1 MREVIR
7 TCIGCRG
14 KLPQKA
20 LVRFMCQTDGKLQI
34 DSQKKLGGRGAY
46 VCLSQDCIQ
55 KAFKSPK
62 RINSLLRVQLTSQ
75 NITQF
80 EQVLLQRIRKAM
92 DTKEEKGGTTMNKAQ
107 RRRGKP
113 NKGSRAESH
122 VSGTR
127 VYELAKEYKLTNKK
141 LIALLEEHGVRAK
154 NGMSVL
160 DPDTVSLIES
170 ELAGAPVERTVS
182 TSETAVETA
191 SESEETDTTN
201 GLQVVEGTP
210 VVDLAAVLEM
220 QPSALILRLMK
231 LRVMANINQR
241 LDYDTLVMLSEHL
254 HFEAVKSKTLEEKLL
269 TEVPDDPQSLR
280 PRAPVITIMGHV
292 DHGKT
297 SLLDSIRQ
305 SNISESEAGNI
316 TQHIGA
322 YHVKLKGGSIVFL
335 DTPGHAAFTA
345 MRARG
350 AQVTDIVVLIVAA
363 DDGVMPQT
371 IEAISHAKAAKVP
384 IVVAIN
390 KIDVPG
396 ARPDYVKQQLA
407 EQELLPED
415 WGGQTICVETS
426 AIDGTG
432 IDFLLEMLLLEAALL
447 ELKANPSKAARGVVI
462 EAQVDKER
470 GSIATVLVQAGTLR
484 VGDVFVSGRY
494 SGKVRAMMDDFGKRM
509 KETGPS
515 SPVEV
520 LGFTGVPEAGD
531 KFYVVESDKDA
542 RAISEA
548 RQDQYR
554 NEQLGANSHVSLD
567 NLFQQIQEG
576 EIKELNV
583 VLKGDVQGS
592 VQAVA
597 SSLLELS
604 TDEVKIN
611 IIHQAVGGITET
623 DILLASASDAIVV
636 GFNVHPTTEA
646 VQAKETEGI
655 DVRTYNI
662 IYNLISYIRSAMEG
676 LLDPEVREVVIGRAE
691 VRELFKVPRLG
702 LVAGSYVN
710 WGRISF
716 NQPLRILRDNRLI
729 HEGKVNS
736 LRRFKDNVNEVQANY
751 ECGIG
756 IETFDDL
763 KVGDVLEC
771 YVYEQV
777 ARSLS

>member
-1 MREVIR
+1 MSR
-7 TCIGCRG
+7 
-14 KLPQKA
+14 
-20 LVRFMCQTDGKLQI
+20 
-34 DSQKKLGGRGAY
+34 
-46 VCLSQDCIQ
+46 
-55 KAFKSPK
+55 
-62 RINSLLRVQLTSQ
+62 
-75 NITQF
+75 
-80 EQVLLQRIRKAM
+80 
-92 DTKEEKGGTTMNKAQ
+92 AQ
-107 RRRGKP
+107 RQPAKP
-113 NKGSRAESH
+113 AKGSQEESQ
-122 VSGTR
+122 VSGVR
-127 VYELAKEYKLTNKK
+127 VYDLAKEYNLTNKE
-141 LIALLEEHGVRAK
+141 LIALLEEHGVRVK
-154 NGMSVL
+154 SGMSPL
-160 DPDTVSLIES
+160 DSDTVALIES
-170 ELAGAPVERTVS
+170 ELANKPAGKTVS
-182 TSETAVETA
+182 MPEDAVESASDSQETA
-191 SESEETDTTN
+191 TTN
-201 GLQVVEGTP
+201 GLQIMEGTT
-210 VVDLAAVLEM
+210 VANLATSLEL
-220 QPSALILRLMK
+220 QPSALIMRLMK
-231 LRVMANINQR
+231 LRVMANINQQ
-241 LDYDTLVMLSEHL
+241 LDYDTLVMLGDHL
-254 HFEAVKSKTLEEKLL
+254 NFEAVKSKTLEEKLL
-269 TEVPDDPQSLR
+269 TEIPDDPESLQA
-280 PRAPVITIMGHV
+280 RAPVVTIMGHV

-396 ARPDYVKQQLA
+396 ARSDYVKQQLSD
-407 EQELLPED
+407 QELLPED

-447 ELKANPSKAARGVVI
+447 ELKANPNKSARGIVI
-462 EAQVDKER
+462 EAQVDKGR
-470 GSIATVLVQAGTLR
+470 GAIATVLVQSGTLR

-494 SGKVRAMMDDFGKRM
+494 SGKVRAMMDGFGKRM
-509 KETGPS
+509 KEASPS
-515 SPVEV
+515 FPVEV

-542 RAISEA
+542 RAISET

-554 NEQLGANSHVSLD
+554 NEKLGANSHVSLD
-567 NLFQQIQEG
+567 NLFQQIREG

-597 SSLLELS
+597 SSLLELT

-655 DVRTYNI
+655 DVRTYNV

-676 LLDPEVREVVIGRAE
+676 LLDPEVREVVIGCAE

-710 WGRISF
+710 WGRISY

-756 IETFDDL
+756 IETFADL

-771 YVYEQV
+771 YVHEQV

>member
-1 MREVIR
+1 M
-7 TCIGCRG
+7 G
-14 KLPQKA
+14 
-20 LVRFMCQTDGKLQI
+20 
-34 DSQKKLGGRGAY
+34 
-46 VCLSQDCIQ
+46 
-55 KAFKSPK
+55 
-62 RINSLLRVQLTSQ
+62 
-75 NITQF
+75 
-80 EQVLLQRIRKAM
+80 
-92 DTKEEKGGTTMNKAQ
+92 KAQ
-107 RRRGKP
+107 RRRGNPAKR
-113 NKGSRAESH
+113 SREENQ
-122 VSGTR
+122 VPGTR
-127 VYELAKEYKLTNKK
+127 VYELAKEYNLTNKE
-141 LIALLEEHGVRAK
+141 LIALLEEHGVRVK
-154 NGMSVL
+154 NRMSVL
-160 DPDTVSLIES
+160 DPDTVSLLES
-170 ELAGAPVERTVS
+170 ELAAEPVEAPVPA
-182 TSETAVETA
+182 SEDAVENAAA
-191 SESEETDTTN
+191 SEAAATTN
-201 GLQVVEGTP
+201 SLQVVEGTT
-210 VVDLAAVLEM
+210 VADLAAVLAL
-220 QPSALILRLMK
+220 QPSALIMRLMK

-254 HFEAVKSKTLEEKLL
+254 DFEAVRAKTLEEELL
-269 TEVPDDPQSLR
+269 TEIPDDPESLQ
-280 PRAPVITIMGHV
+280 PRAPVVTIMGHV

-322 YHVKLKGGSIVFL
+322 YHVTLKGGSIVFL

-396 ARPDYVKQQLA
+396 ARSDYVKQQLA
-407 EQELLPED
+407 EQDLLTED

-447 ELKANPSKAARGVVI
+447 ELKANPSKPARGVVI
-462 EAQVDKER
+462 EAQVDKGR
-470 GSIATVLVQAGTLR
+470 GAIATVLVQSGTLR

-509 KETGPS
+509 KEAGPS
-515 SPVEV
+515 CPVEV

-531 KFYVVESDKDA
+531 RFYVVESDKDA
-542 RAISEA
+542 RTISEA

-554 NEQLGANSHVSLD
+554 NEKLGANSHVSLD

-611 IIHQAVGGITET
+611 IIHEAVGGITET

-662 IYNLISYIRSAMEG
+662 IYNLISYIHSAMEG

>member
-1 MREVIR
+1 
-7 TCIGCRG
+7 
-14 KLPQKA
+14 
-20 LVRFMCQTDGKLQI
+20 
-34 DSQKKLGGRGAY
+34 
-46 VCLSQDCIQ
+46 
-55 KAFKSPK
+55 
-62 RINSLLRVQLTSQ
+62 
-75 NITQF
+75 
-80 EQVLLQRIRKAM
+80 
-92 DTKEEKGGTTMNKAQ
+92 MNRATGQ
-107 RRRGKP
+107 RRKST
-113 NKGSRAESH
+113 KGNREMNQSPGIPISK
-122 VSGTR
+122 
-127 VYELAKEYKLTNKK
+127 LARQYKLTSKE
-141 LIALLEEHGVRAK
+141 LIAILKDQGVQVK
-154 NGMSVL
+154 NERSAL
-160 DPDTVSLIES
+160 DPDTVALVES
-170 ELAGAPVERTVS
+170 ELEVDINAENTPTAAEPIEASVNANANATENLQITEGATV
-182 TSETAVETA
+182 AA
-191 SESEETDTTN
+191 
-201 GLQVVEGTP
+201 
-210 VVDLAAVLEM
+210 LAASLGL
-220 QPSALILRLMK
+220 QPSALIMRLMK

-241 LDYDTLVMLSEHL
+241 LDYDTLVMLGEHL
-254 HFEAVKSKTLEEKLL
+254 DFEVIKERTLEESLL
-269 TEVPDDPQSLR
+269 TDPPDPPDSLH
-280 PRAPVITIMGHV
+280 PRAPVVTIMGHV

-297 SLLDSIRQ
+297 SLLDSIRE
-305 SNISESEAGNI
+305 SNVSESEAGNI

-322 YHVKLKGGSIVFL
+322 YHVTLETGSVIFL

-371 IEAISHAKAAKVP
+371 VEAISHAKAAKVP

-396 ARPDYVKQQLA
+396 ARPDYIRQQLA
-407 EQELLPED
+407 EHDLVPEE

-426 AIDGTG
+426 AIEGTG
-432 IDFLLEMLLLEAALL
+432 IDTLLEMLLLEAALL
-447 ELKANPSKAARGVVI
+447 ELKANPNKSARGVVI

-470 GSIATVLVQAGTLR
+470 GAVATVLVQSGTLC
-484 VGDVFVSGRY
+484 VGDSFVSGRY
-494 SGKVRAMMDDFGKRM
+494 SGKVRAMIDDHGKRM
-509 KETGPS
+509 KEVGPS
-515 SPVEV
+515 RPVEI

-531 KFYVVESDKDA
+531 KFYAVDSDRDA
-542 RAISEA
+542 RTISEA

-554 NEQLGANSHVSLD
+554 TEKLGANSHVSLE

-597 SSLLELS
+597 SSLLDLGTE
-604 TDEVKIN
+604 EVKIN

-646 VQAKETEGI
+646 IQAKESEGI
-655 DVRTYNI
+655 DVRTYNV

-691 VRELFKVPRLG
+691 VRELFRVPRLG

-710 WGRISF
+710 WGRISY
-716 NQPLRILRDNRLI
+716 NQPLRVLRDNRLI

-736 LRRFKDNVNEVQANY
+736 LRRFKDSVNEVQANY

-771 YVYEQV
+771 YVHEQV

>member
-1 MREVIR
+1 MR
-7 TCIGCRG
+7 
-14 KLPQKA
+14 K
-20 LVRFMCQTDGKLQI
+20 D
-34 DSQKKLGGRGAY
+34 
-46 VCLSQDCIQ
+46 
-55 KAFKSPK
+55 
-62 RINSLLRVQLTSQ
+62 
-75 NITQF
+75 
-80 EQVLLQRIRKAM
+80 QR
-92 DTKEEKGGTTMNKAQ
+92 Q
-107 RRRGKP
+107 RRKSA
-113 NKGSRAESH
+113 KSSQEESQ
-122 VSGTR
+122 VSGRR
-127 VYELAKEYKLTNKK
+127 VYELAKEYNLTNKE
-141 LIALLEEHGVRAK
+141 LMALLEEHGVRVK
-154 NGMSVL
+154 NGMSNL
-160 DPDTVSLIES
+160 DPDTVALIES
-170 ELAGAPVERTVS
+170 ELADEPVDEAES
-182 TSETAVETA
+182 TSEETVENT
-191 SESEETDTTN
+191 SEPEKIGTN
-201 GLQVVEGTP
+201 GGLQVEEGTT
-210 VVDLAAVLEM
+210 VADLATSLAL
-220 QPSALILRLMK
+220 QPSALIMRLMK
-231 LRVMANINQR
+231 LRVMASINQR
-241 LDYDTLVMLSEHL
+241 LDYETLVMLGEHL
-254 HFEAVKSKTLEEKLL
+254 NFEAVRSRTLEEELL
-269 TEVPDDPQSLR
+269 TEIPDDPESLQ
-280 PRAPVITIMGHV
+280 PRAPVVTIMGHV

-384 IVVAIN
+384 IVVAVN
-390 KIDVPG
+390 KMDVPG
-396 ARPDYVKQQLA
+396 ARPDYVKQQLS

-447 ELKANPSKAARGVVI
+447 ELKANPNKSARGVVI
-462 EAQVDKER
+462 EAEVDKGR
-470 GSIATVLVQAGTLR
+470 GAIATVLVQSGTLR

-494 SGKVRAMMDDFGKRM
+494 SGRVRAMMDDFGKRM
-509 KETGPS
+509 KEAGPS
-515 SPVEV
+515 CPVEV

-531 KFYVVESDKDA
+531 RFYVVESDKDA
-542 RAISEA
+542 RAISET

-554 NEQLGANSHVSLD
+554 NEKLGANSHVSLD

-655 DVRTYNI
+655 DVRTYNV
-662 IYNLISYIRSAMEG
+662 IYNLISYIRSSMEG
-676 LLDPEVREVVIGRAE
+676 LLEPEVREVVIGRAE
-691 VRELFKVPRLG
+691 VRELFRVPRLG
-702 LVAGSYVN
+702 WIAGSYVN

-771 YVYEQV
+771 YVHEQV

>member
-1 MREVIR
+1 MRESSR
-7 TCIGCRG
+7 
-14 KLPQKA
+14 
-20 LVRFMCQTDGKLQI
+20 
-34 DSQKKLGGRGAY
+34 
-46 VCLSQDCIQ
+46 
-55 KAFKSPK
+55 
-62 RINSLLRVQLTSQ
+62 
-75 NITQF
+75 
-80 EQVLLQRIRKAM
+80 
-92 DTKEEKGGTTMNKAQ
+92 Q
-107 RRRGKP
+107 RRRPAKGDHEENKSP
-113 NKGSRAESH
+113 NA
-122 VSGTR
+122 R
-127 VYELAKEYKLTNKK
+127 VYELAKQYNLTNKE
-141 LIALLEEHGVRAK
+141 LISLLEGHGIRVK
-154 NGMSVL
+154 SGMSTL
-160 DPDTVSLIES
+160 DPDTVALLES
-170 ELAGAPVERTVS
+170 ELADDPIEETSSEVEDSVTD
-182 TSETAVETA
+182 TSEA
-191 SESEETDTTN
+191 ETDTVSS
-201 GLQVVEGTP
+201 LQIAEGTT
-210 VVDLAAVLEM
+210 VADLATSLGL
-220 QPSALILRLMK
+220 QPSALIMRLMK
-231 LRVMANINQR
+231 LKVMANINQR
-241 LDYDTLVMLSEHL
+241 LDYDTLVMLGSHL
-254 HFEAVKSKTLEEKLL
+254 NFEAVKLRTLEEDLL
-269 TEVPDDPQSLR
+269 ADIPDEPESLQ
-280 PRAPVITIMGHV
+280 PRAPVVTIMGHV

-322 YHVKLKGGSIVFL
+322 YHVTLGGGSVVFL

-371 IEAISHAKAAKVP
+371 IEAINHAKAAKVP

-396 ARPDYVKQQLA
+396 ARSDYVKQQLA

-426 AIDGTG
+426 ATEGTG

-447 ELKANPSKAARGVVI
+447 ELKANPNKPARGVVI
-462 EAQVDKER
+462 EAQVDKGR
-470 GSIATVLVQAGTLR
+470 GAVATVLVQSGTLR
-484 VGDVFVSGRY
+484 VGDVFISGRY

-509 KETGPS
+509 KEAGPS
-515 SPVEV
+515 CPVEV

-531 KFYVVESDKDA
+531 RFYVVESDKDA
-542 RAISEA
+542 RAISET

-554 NEQLGANSHVSLD
+554 NEQLGANSHVSLE

-597 SSLLELS
+597 SALLELS

-655 DVRTYNI
+655 DVRTYNV
-662 IYNLISYIRSAMEG
+662 IYNLISYIHSAMEG

-710 WGRISF
+710 WGRISY

-736 LRRFKDNVNEVQANY
+736 LRRFKDSVNEVQANY

-771 YVYEQV
+771 YVHEQV

>member
-1 MREVIR
+1 MR
-7 TCIGCRG
+7 
-14 KLPQKA
+14 
-20 LVRFMCQTDGKLQI
+20 
-34 DSQKKLGGRGAY
+34 
-46 VCLSQDCIQ
+46 
-55 KAFKSPK
+55 
-62 RINSLLRVQLTSQ
+62 
-75 NITQF
+75 
-80 EQVLLQRIRKAM
+80 
-92 DTKEEKGGTTMNKAQ
+92 KEPRQ
-107 RRRGKP
+107 RRRPAKRNREEKQGR
-113 NKGSRAESH
+113 GQ
-122 VSGTR
+122 GTP
-127 VYELAKEYKLTNKK
+127 VYELAKQYDLTPKE
-141 LIALLEEHGVRAK
+141 LIALLEEHGVRVK
-154 NGMSVL
+154 NDMSSL
-160 DPDTVSLIES
+160 DADTVALI
-170 ELAGAPVERTVS
+170 
-182 TSETAVETA
+182 A
-191 SESEETDTTN
+191 SEIVKPAEAGSTPETSVEDTPEVSSHTTN
-201 GLQVVEGTP
+201 GLQIKEGAT
-210 VVDLAAVLEM
+210 VGDLAATLALK
-220 QPSALILRLMK
+220 PSALIMQLMK
-231 LRVMANINQR
+231 LKVMANINQR
-241 LDYDTLVMLSEHL
+241 LDYDTLVMLGEHL
-254 HFEAVKSKTLEEKLL
+254 NFEAIKSPTLEEELL
-269 TEVPDDPQSLR
+269 VEIPDPPESLQ
-280 PRAPVITIMGHV
+280 PRAPVVTIMGHV

-322 YHVKLKGGSIVFL
+322 YHVTLEGGSVVFL

-371 IEAISHAKAAKVP
+371 VEAINHAKAAKVP

-396 ARPDYVKQQLA
+396 ARPDYIKQQLT
-407 EQELLPED
+407 EHELVPED

-426 AIDGTG
+426 AVEGTG

-447 ELKANPSKAARGVVI
+447 ELKANPNKPARGVVI

-470 GSIATVLVQAGTLR
+470 GTVATVLVQSGSLR

-494 SGKVRAMMDDFGKRM
+494 SGRVRAMMDDLGKRL
-509 KETGPS
+509 KEAGPS
-515 SPVEV
+515 VPVEV

-531 KFYVVESDKDA
+531 KFYAIESDRDA
-542 RAISEA
+542 RTISET

-554 NEQLGANSHVSLD
+554 TQKLGANSHVSLE

-604 TDEVKIN
+604 ADEVKIN

-655 DVRTYNI
+655 DVRTYNV
-662 IYNLISYIRSAMEG
+662 IYELISYIRSAMEG

-702 LVAGSYVN
+702 FVAGSYVN
-710 WGRISF
+710 WGRISY
-716 NQPLRILRDNRLI
+716 NQPLRVLRDNRLV

-756 IETFDDL
+756 IETFADL
-763 KVGDVLEC
+763 QIGDVLEC
-771 YVYEQV
+771 YVHEHI

>member
-1 MREVIR
+1 M
-7 TCIGCRG
+7 
-14 KLPQKA
+14 
-20 LVRFMCQTDGKLQI
+20 
-34 DSQKKLGGRGAY
+34 
-46 VCLSQDCIQ
+46 
-55 KAFKSPK
+55 
-62 RINSLLRVQLTSQ
+62 
-75 NITQF
+75 
-80 EQVLLQRIRKAM
+80 
-92 DTKEEKGGTTMNKAQ
+92 
-107 RRRGKP
+107 
-113 NKGSRAESH
+113 
-122 VSGTR
+122 
-127 VYELAKEYKLTNKK
+127 
-141 LIALLEEHGVRAK
+141 
-154 NGMSVL
+154 
-160 DPDTVSLIES
+160 
-170 ELAGAPVERTVS
+170 
-182 TSETAVETA
+182 
-191 SESEETDTTN
+191 
-201 GLQVVEGTP
+201 
-210 VVDLAAVLEM
+210 
-220 QPSALILRLMK
+220 RLMK
-231 LRVMANINQR
+231 LKVMASINQR
-241 LDYDTLVMLSEHL
+241 LDYDTLVMLGESL
-254 HFEAVKSKTLEEKLL
+254 NFEAVKLRTLEDELL
-269 TEVPDDPQSLR
+269 TEIPDDPASLQ
-280 PRAPVITIMGHV
+280 PRAPVVTIMGHV

-371 IEAISHAKAAKVP
+371 IEAINHARAAKVP

-390 KIDVPG
+390 KIDMPG
-396 ARPDYVKQQLA
+396 ARVDYVKQQLA
-407 EQELLPED
+407 TQELLPED

-447 ELKANPSKAARGVVI
+447 ELKANPNKAARGVVI
-462 EAQVDKER
+462 EAQVDKGR
-470 GSIATVLVQAGTLR
+470 GAIATVLVQSGTLR

-494 SGKVRAMMDDFGKRM
+494 SGKVRAMMDNFGKRM
-509 KETGPS
+509 KEIGPS
-515 SPVEV
+515 CPVEV

-531 KFYVVESDKDA
+531 KFYVVEFDKDA
-542 RAISEA
+542 RTISET
-548 RQDQYR
+548 RQDRYR
-554 NEQLGANSHVSLD
+554 NEKLGANSHVSLD

-604 TDEVKIN
+604 ADEVKIN

-655 DVRTYNI
+655 DVRTYNV
-662 IYNLISYIRSAMEG
+662 IYNLISYIHSAMEG

-691 VRELFKVPRLG
+691 VRELFKVPRRG

-716 NQPLRILRDNRLI
+716 SQPLRILRDNRLI

-771 YVYEQV
+771 YVHEHI

>member
-1 MREVIR
+1 
-7 TCIGCRG
+7 
-14 KLPQKA
+14 
-20 LVRFMCQTDGKLQI
+20 
-34 DSQKKLGGRGAY
+34 
-46 VCLSQDCIQ
+46 
-55 KAFKSPK
+55 
-62 RINSLLRVQLTSQ
+62 
-75 NITQF
+75 
-80 EQVLLQRIRKAM
+80 
-92 DTKEEKGGTTMNKAQ
+92 MNKEPRQ
-107 RRRGKP
+107 RRRSAKR
-113 NKGSRAESH
+113 NREEKQDQ
-122 VSGTR
+122 GTP
-127 VYELAKEYKLTNKK
+127 VYELAKQYDLTTKQ
-141 LIALLEEHGVRAK
+141 LIALLEEHGVRVK
-154 NGMSVL
+154 NDMSTL
-160 DPDTVSLIES
+160 DADTVALIES
-170 ELAGAPVERTVS
+170 EIVESAEAVS
-182 TSETAVETA
+182 TPEA
-191 SESEETDTTN
+191 STEDTTEVSSNTAN
-201 GLQVVEGTP
+201 GLQVKEGAT
-210 VVDLAAVLEM
+210 VADLAATLEL
-220 QPSALILRLMK
+220 QPSALIMQLMK
-231 LRVMANINQR
+231 LKVMANINQR
-241 LDYDTLVMLSEHL
+241 LDYETLVMLGEHL
-254 HFEAVKSKTLEEKLL
+254 NFQAVKLPTLEEELL
-269 TEVPDDPQSLR
+269 VETSDPPKSLQ
-280 PRAPVITIMGHV
+280 PRAPVVTIMGHV

-322 YHVKLKGGSIVFL
+322 YHVTLEGGSVVFL

-363 DDGVMPQT
+363 DDGIMPQT
-371 IEAISHAKAAKVP
+371 VEAINHAKAAKVP

-396 ARPDYVKQQLA
+396 ARPDYIKQQLT
-407 EQELLPED
+407 EHELVPED

-426 AIDGTG
+426 AVEGTG

-447 ELKANPSKAARGVVI
+447 ELKANPNKPARGVII
-462 EAQVDKER
+462 EAQVDKGR
-470 GSIATVLVQAGTLR
+470 GAVATVLVQSGTLR
-484 VGDVFVSGRY
+484 VGDVFISGRY
-494 SGKVRAMMDDFGKRM
+494 SGKVRAMMDDLGKRL
-509 KETGPS
+509 KEAGPS
-515 SPVEV
+515 VPVEV

-531 KFYVVESDKDA
+531 RFYAIESDKDA
-542 RAISEA
+542 RTISET

-554 NEQLGANSHVSLD
+554 TQKLGANSHVSLE

-604 TDEVKIN
+604 TEEVKIN

-655 DVRTYNI
+655 DVRTYNV
-662 IYNLISYIRSAMEG
+662 IYELISYIRSAMEG
-676 LLDPEVREVVIGRAE
+676 LLDPEVREIVIGRAE

-710 WGRISF
+710 WGRISY

-756 IETFDDL
+756 IETFEDL
-763 KVGDVLEC
+763 QIGDVLEC
-771 YVYEQV
+771 YVHEQV

>member
-1 MREVIR
+1 M
-7 TCIGCRG
+7 
-14 KLPQKA
+14 
-20 LVRFMCQTDGKLQI
+20 
-34 DSQKKLGGRGAY
+34 S
-46 VCLSQDCIQ
+46 
-55 KAFKSPK
+55 
-62 RINSLLRVQLTSQ
+62 
-75 NITQF
+75 
-80 EQVLLQRIRKAM
+80 
-92 DTKEEKGGTTMNKAQ
+92 KEPRQ
-107 RRRGKP
+107 RRRAP
-113 NKGSRAESH
+113 KGSRKEKQDQ
-122 VSGTR
+122 GTP
-127 VYELAKEYKLTNKK
+127 VYKLAKQYDLTTKQ
-141 LIALLEEHGVRAK
+141 LIALLEEHGVRVK
-154 NGMSVL
+154 NDRSPL
-160 DPDTVSLIES
+160 DADTVALIES
-170 ELAGAPVERTVS
+170 EIV
-182 TSETAVETA
+182 
-191 SESEETDTTN
+191 ESEEVVSTPEAATEDTTEVSSNTAN
-201 GLQVVEGTP
+201 GLQVEEGTT
-210 VVDLAAVLEM
+210 VAALAATLEL
-220 QPSALILRLMK
+220 QPSALIMQLMK
-231 LRVMANINQR
+231 LKVMANINQR
-241 LDYDTLVMLSEHL
+241 LDYETLVMLGEHL
-254 HFEAVKSKTLEEKLL
+254 NFEPVKLPTLEEELL
-269 TEVPDDPQSLR
+269 VETPDPPESLQS
-280 PRAPVITIMGHV
+280 RAPVVTIMGHV

-322 YHVKLKGGSIVFL
+322 YHVTLEGGSVVFL

-371 IEAISHAKAAKVP
+371 VEAINHAKAAKVP

-396 ARPDYVKQQLA
+396 ARPDYIKQQLT
-407 EQELLPED
+407 EHELVPED

-426 AIDGTG
+426 AVEGTG

-447 ELKANPSKAARGVVI
+447 ELKANPSKPARGVVI
-462 EAQVDKER
+462 EAQVDKGR
-470 GSIATVLVQAGTLR
+470 GAVATVLVQSGTLR
-484 VGDVFVSGRY
+484 VGDVFISGRY
-494 SGKVRAMMDDFGKRM
+494 SGRVRAMMDDLGKRL
-509 KETGPS
+509 KEAGPS
-515 SPVEV
+515 VPVEV

-531 KFYVVESDKDA
+531 RFYAIESDKDA
-542 RAISEA
+542 RTISET

-554 NEQLGANSHVSLD
+554 TQKLGTNSHVSLE

-604 TDEVKIN
+604 TEDVKIN
-611 IIHQAVGGITET
+611 IIHQAVGSITET

-655 DVRTYNI
+655 DVRTYNV
-662 IYNLISYIRSAMEG
+662 IYELISYIRSAMEG
-676 LLDPEVREVVIGRAE
+676 LLDPEVREIVIGRAE

-710 WGRISF
+710 WGRISY

-763 KVGDVLEC
+763 QVGDVLEC
-771 YVYEQV
+771 YVHEQV

>member
-1 MREVIR
+1 
-7 TCIGCRG
+7 
-14 KLPQKA
+14 
-20 LVRFMCQTDGKLQI
+20 
-34 DSQKKLGGRGAY
+34 
-46 VCLSQDCIQ
+46 
-55 KAFKSPK
+55 
-62 RINSLLRVQLTSQ
+62 
-75 NITQF
+75 
-80 EQVLLQRIRKAM
+80 
-92 DTKEEKGGTTMNKAQ
+92 MNRAQ
-107 RRRGKP
+107 RQRGKP
-113 NKGSRAESH
+113 AKGSREESQT
-122 VSGTR
+122 SGTR
-127 VYELAKEYKLTNKK
+127 VYDLAKEYNLTNKE
-141 LIALLEEHGVRAK
+141 LIALLEEHGVRVK
-154 NGMSVL
+154 NGMSTL
-160 DPDTVSLIES
+160 DPDTVALIES
-170 ELAGAPVERTVS
+170 ELADEPVEETVS
-182 TSETAVETA
+182 TSQASVENA
-191 SESEETDTTN
+191 SESEETATT
-201 GLQVVEGTP
+201 GDLQIMEGAT
-210 VVDLAAVLEM
+210 VADLAAVLEL
-220 QPSALILRLMK
+220 QPSVLIMRLMK
-231 LRVMANINQR
+231 LKVMANINQR
-241 LDYDTLVMLSEHL
+241 LDYDTLVMLGEHL
-254 HFEAVKSKTLEEKLL
+254 NFEAVRSRTLEEELL
-269 TEVPDDPQSLR
+269 AEVPDAPESLQ
-280 PRAPVITIMGHV
+280 PRAPVVTIMGHV

-447 ELKANPSKAARGVVI
+447 ELKANPRKPARGIVI
-462 EAQVDKER
+462 EAEVDKGR
-470 GSIATVLVQAGTLR
+470 GAVAAVLVQAGTLK

-509 KETGPS
+509 KEAGPS
-515 SPVEV
+515 CPVEV

-531 KFYVVESDKDA
+531 RFYVVESDKDA
-542 RAISEA
+542 RSISET

-554 NEQLGANSHVSLD
+554 NEKLGANSHVSLD

-771 YVYEQV
+771 YVHEQV

>member
-1 MREVIR
+1 
-7 TCIGCRG
+7 
-14 KLPQKA
+14 
-20 LVRFMCQTDGKLQI
+20 
-34 DSQKKLGGRGAY
+34 
-46 VCLSQDCIQ
+46 
-55 KAFKSPK
+55 
-62 RINSLLRVQLTSQ
+62 
-75 NITQF
+75 
-80 EQVLLQRIRKAM
+80 
-92 DTKEEKGGTTMNKAQ
+92 MNKEPRQ
-107 RRRGKP
+107 RRRSAKR
-113 NKGSRAESH
+113 NREEKQDQ
-122 VSGTR
+122 GTP
-127 VYELAKEYKLTNKK
+127 VYELAKQYDLTTKQ
-141 LIALLEEHGVRAK
+141 LIALLEEHGVRVK
-154 NGMSVL
+154 NDMSTL
-160 DPDTVSLIES
+160 DADTVALIES
-170 ELAGAPVERTVS
+170 EIVESAEAVS
-182 TSETAVETA
+182 TPEA
-191 SESEETDTTN
+191 STEDTTEVSSNTAN
-201 GLQVVEGTP
+201 GLQVKEGAT
-210 VVDLAAVLEM
+210 VADLAATLEL
-220 QPSALILRLMK
+220 QPSALIMQLMK
-231 LRVMANINQR
+231 LKVMANINQR
-241 LDYDTLVMLSEHL
+241 LDYETLVMLGEHL
-254 HFEAVKSKTLEEKLL
+254 NFEAVKLPTLEEELL
-269 TEVPDDPQSLR
+269 VETSDPPESLQ
-280 PRAPVITIMGHV
+280 PRAPVVTIMGHV

-322 YHVKLKGGSIVFL
+322 YHVTLEGGSVVFL

-363 DDGVMPQT
+363 DDGIMPQT
-371 IEAISHAKAAKVP
+371 VEAINHAKAAKVP

-396 ARPDYVKQQLA
+396 ARPDYIKQQLT
-407 EQELLPED
+407 EHELVPED

-426 AIDGTG
+426 AVEGTG

-447 ELKANPSKAARGVVI
+447 ELKANPNKPARGVII
-462 EAQVDKER
+462 EAQVDKGR
-470 GSIATVLVQAGTLR
+470 GAVATVLVQSGTLR
-484 VGDVFVSGRY
+484 VGDVFISGRY
-494 SGKVRAMMDDFGKRM
+494 SGKVRAMMDDLGKRL
-509 KETGPS
+509 KEAGPS
-515 SPVEV
+515 VPVEV

-531 KFYVVESDKDA
+531 RFYAIESDKDA
-542 RAISEA
+542 RTISET

-554 NEQLGANSHVSLD
+554 TQKLGANSHVSLE

-604 TDEVKIN
+604 TEEVKIN

-655 DVRTYNI
+655 DVRTYNV
-662 IYNLISYIRSAMEG
+662 IYELISYIRSAMEG
-676 LLDPEVREVVIGRAE
+676 LLDPEVREIVIGRAE

-710 WGRISF
+710 WGRISY

-756 IETFDDL
+756 IETFEDL
-763 KVGDVLEC
+763 QIGDVLEC
-771 YVYEQV
+771 YVHEQV

>member
-1 MREVIR
+1 M
-7 TCIGCRG
+7 
-14 KLPQKA
+14 
-20 LVRFMCQTDGKLQI
+20 
-34 DSQKKLGGRGAY
+34 
-46 VCLSQDCIQ
+46 
-55 KAFKSPK
+55 
-62 RINSLLRVQLTSQ
+62 
-75 NITQF
+75 
-80 EQVLLQRIRKAM
+80 RKAPR
-92 DTKEEKGGTTMNKAQ
+92 Q
-107 RRRGKP
+107 RRRPANRNREEKQDP
-113 NKGSRAESH
+113 
-122 VSGTR
+122 GTPI
-127 VYELAKEYKLTNKK
+127 YELAKQHDITPKV
-141 LIALLEEHGVRAK
+141 LIALLKEHGVRVK
-154 NGMSVL
+154 NDTSTL
-160 DPDTVSLIES
+160 DADTVALIES
-170 ELAGAPVERTVS
+170 EIIESIEDAATPKASAED
-182 TSETAVETA
+182 TADALSDTA
-191 SESEETDTTN
+191 ND
-201 GLQVVEGTP
+201 LQIEEGTT
-210 VVDLAAVLEM
+210 VAGLAAALEL
-220 QPSALILRLMK
+220 QPSALIMQLMK
-231 LRVMANINQR
+231 LKVMANINQR
-241 LDYDTLVMLSEHL
+241 LDYDTLVMLGEHL
-254 HFEAVKSKTLEEKLL
+254 NFKTIKSQTLEEELL
-269 TEVPDDPQSLR
+269 VEIPDPPESLQ
-280 PRAPVITIMGHV
+280 PRAPVVTIMGHV

-322 YHVKLKGGSIVFL
+322 YHVTLDGGSVVFL

-363 DDGVMPQT
+363 DDGIMPQT
-371 IEAISHAKAAKVP
+371 VEAINHAKAAKVP

-396 ARPDYVKQQLA
+396 ARPDYIKQQLT
-407 EQELLPED
+407 EHELVPED

-426 AIDGTG
+426 AIEGTG

-447 ELKANPSKAARGVVI
+447 ELKANPNKPARGVVI
-462 EAQVDKER
+462 EAQVDKGR
-470 GSIATVLVQAGTLR
+470 GAVATVLVQSGTLR

-494 SGKVRAMMDDFGKRM
+494 SGRVRAMMDDLGRRM
-509 KETGPS
+509 KEAGPS
-515 SPVEV
+515 VPVEV

-531 KFYVVESDKDA
+531 KFYAVESDRDA
-542 RAISEA
+542 RAISEV

-554 NEQLGANSHVSLD
+554 TEKLGTNSHVSLE

-583 VLKGDVQGS
+583 VLKGDTQGS

-691 VRELFKVPRLG
+691 VRELFRVPRLG

-710 WGRISF
+710 WGRISY

-763 KVGDVLEC
+763 QVGDVLEC
-771 YVYEQV
+771 YVHEQV

>member
-1 MREVIR
+1 MSRAPR
-7 TCIGCRG
+7 
-14 KLPQKA
+14 
-20 LVRFMCQTDGKLQI
+20 
-34 DSQKKLGGRGAY
+34 
-46 VCLSQDCIQ
+46 
-55 KAFKSPK
+55 
-62 RINSLLRVQLTSQ
+62 
-75 NITQF
+75 
-80 EQVLLQRIRKAM
+80 
-92 DTKEEKGGTTMNKAQ
+92 Q
-107 RRRGKP
+107 RRKSTKDNREENHGQ
-113 NKGSRAESH
+113 
-122 VSGTR
+122 GTR
-127 VYELAKEYKLTNKK
+127 VHELAKQYDLTPQE
-141 LIALLEEHGVRAK
+141 LIAYLKDLGVKVR
-154 NGMSVL
+154 NDMTSL
-160 DPDTVSLIES
+160 DPDTVALIES
-170 ELAGAPVERTVS
+170 ELTAESDAHVVSTNEATVKNAANGLKIEEGATVS
-182 TSETAVETA
+182 
-191 SESEETDTTN
+191 
-201 GLQVVEGTP
+201 
-210 VVDLAAVLEM
+210 DLAVSLDL
-220 QPSALILRLMK
+220 QPSVLIMQLMK
-231 LRVMANINQR
+231 LKVMANINQR
-241 LDYDTLVMLSEHL
+241 LDYDTLVMLGEHL
-254 HFEAVKSKTLEEKLL
+254 GFEAIKAKTLEEELL
-269 TEVPDDPQSLR
+269 VEEPDPSESLQ
-280 PRAPVITIMGHV
+280 PRAPVVTIMGHV

-297 SLLDSIRQ
+297 SLLDAIRQ

-322 YHVKLKGGSIVFL
+322 YHVTLEGGSVVFL

-350 AQVTDIVVLIVAA
+350 AQATDIVVLIVAA

-371 IEAISHAKAAKVP
+371 IEAINHAKAAKVP

-396 ARPDYVKQQLA
+396 ARPDYIKQQLS
-407 EQELLPED
+407 EHELIPEE

-426 AIDGTG
+426 ATEGTG

-447 ELKANPSKAARGVVI
+447 ELKANPDKPARGVVI
-462 EAQVDKER
+462 EAEVDKER
-470 GSIATVLVQAGTLR
+470 GTVATVLVQSGTLT
-484 VGDVFVSGRY
+484 VGDFFVSGRY
-494 SGKVRAMMDDFGKRM
+494 SGKVRAMIDDFGKRM
-509 KETGPS
+509 KKAGPS
-515 SPVEV
+515 TPVEV

-531 KFYVVESDKDA
+531 KFYVIESEKDA
-542 RAISEA
+542 RTISET
-548 RQDQYR
+548 RLDQYR
-554 NEQLGANSHVSLD
+554 TEKLGTNSHVSLE
-567 NLFQQIQEG
+567 NLYQQIQEG

-646 VQAKETEGI
+646 VQAKELEGI
-655 DVRTYNI
+655 DVRTYNV

-710 WGRISF
+710 WGRISY
-716 NQPLRILRDNRLI
+716 NQPLRVLRDNRLV
-729 HEGKVNS
+729 HEGKVIS
-736 LRRFKDNVNEVQANY
+736 LRRFKENVNEVQANY

-756 IETFDDL
+756 IEEFADL

-771 YVYEQV
+771 YVHEEI
-777 ARSLS
+777 ARTLS

>member
-1 MREVIR
+1 MSR
-7 TCIGCRG
+7 
-14 KLPQKA
+14 
-20 LVRFMCQTDGKLQI
+20 
-34 DSQKKLGGRGAY
+34 
-46 VCLSQDCIQ
+46 
-55 KAFKSPK
+55 
-62 RINSLLRVQLTSQ
+62 
-75 NITQF
+75 
-80 EQVLLQRIRKAM
+80 
-92 DTKEEKGGTTMNKAQ
+92 AQ
-107 RRRGKP
+107 RQPAKP
-113 NKGSRAESH
+113 AKGSQEESQ
-122 VSGTR
+122 VSGVR
-127 VYELAKEYKLTNKK
+127 VYDLAKEYNLTNKE
-141 LIALLEEHGVRAK
+141 LIAFLEEHGVRVK
-154 NGMSVL
+154 SGMSPL
-160 DPDTVSLIES
+160 DSDTVALIES
-170 ELAGAPVERTVS
+170 ELANKPAGKTVS
-182 TSETAVETA
+182 MPEDAVESASDSQETA
-191 SESEETDTTN
+191 TTN
-201 GLQVVEGTP
+201 GLQIMEGTT
-210 VVDLAAVLEM
+210 VANLATSLEL
-220 QPSALILRLMK
+220 QPSALIMRLMK
-231 LRVMANINQR
+231 LRVMASINQQ
-241 LDYDTLVMLSEHL
+241 LDYDTLVMLGEHL
-254 HFEAVKSKTLEEKLL
+254 NFEAVKSKTLEEKLL
-269 TEVPDDPQSLR
+269 TEIPDDPESLQA
-280 PRAPVITIMGHV
+280 RAPVVTIMGHV

-396 ARPDYVKQQLA
+396 ARSDYVKQQLS

-447 ELKANPSKAARGVVI
+447 ELKANPNKSARGIVI
-462 EAQVDKER
+462 EAEVDKGR
-470 GSIATVLVQAGTLR
+470 GAIATVLVQSGTLR

-494 SGKVRAMMDDFGKRM
+494 SGKVRAMMDGFGKRM
-509 KETGPS
+509 KEAGPS
-515 SPVEV
+515 FPVEV

-542 RAISEA
+542 RAISET

-554 NEQLGANSHVSLD
+554 NEKLGANSHVSLD
-567 NLFQQIQEG
+567 NLFQQIREG

-597 SSLLELS
+597 SSLLELT

-646 VQAKETEGI
+646 VQAKE
-655 DVRTYNI
+655 
-662 IYNLISYIRSAMEG
+662 
-676 LLDPEVREVVIGRAE
+676 
-691 VRELFKVPRLG
+691 
-702 LVAGSYVN
+702 
-710 WGRISF
+710 
-716 NQPLRILRDNRLI
+716 
-729 HEGKVNS
+729 
-736 LRRFKDNVNEVQANY
+736 
-751 ECGIG
+751 
-756 IETFDDL
+756 
-763 KVGDVLEC
+763 
-771 YVYEQV
+771 
-777 ARSLS
+777 

>member
-1 MREVIR
+1 M
-7 TCIGCRG
+7 
-14 KLPQKA
+14 
-20 LVRFMCQTDGKLQI
+20 
-34 DSQKKLGGRGAY
+34 
-46 VCLSQDCIQ
+46 
-55 KAFKSPK
+55 
-62 RINSLLRVQLTSQ
+62 
-75 NITQF
+75 
-80 EQVLLQRIRKAM
+80 
-92 DTKEEKGGTTMNKAQ
+92 TKGTRQ
-107 RRRGKP
+107 RRRSAK
-113 NKGSRAESH
+113 NNRESNQN
-122 VSGTR
+122 SGTP
-127 VYELAKEYKLTNKK
+127 VSKLAKEYKLTSKE
-141 LIALLEEHGVRAK
+141 LIAILEDHGIQVK
-154 NGMSVL
+154 NEKSFL
-160 DPDTVSLIES
+160 DSETVALIES
-170 ELAGAPVERTVS
+170 ELAENLSEEHTSTVVEPAEDSSDTNPQTTDSLQITEGTTVS
-182 TSETAVETA
+182 
-191 SESEETDTTN
+191 
-201 GLQVVEGTP
+201 
-210 VVDLAAVLEM
+210 DLAASLKL
-220 QPSALILRLMK
+220 QPSALIMRLMK

-241 LDYDTLVMLSEHL
+241 LDYDTLIMLGKHL
-254 HFEAVKSKTLEEKLL
+254 DFEVIKERTLEEDLL
-269 TEVPDDPQSLR
+269 TDPPDPPESLQ
-280 PRAPVITIMGHV
+280 PRAPVVTIMGHV

-297 SLLDSIRQ
+297 SLLDSIRE
-305 SNISESEAGNI
+305 SNVSESEAGNI

-322 YHVKLKGGSIVFL
+322 YHVSLSTGSVIFL

-396 ARPDYVKQQLA
+396 ARPDYIRQQLA
-407 EQELLPED
+407 EQDLVPEE

-426 AIDGTG
+426 ATEGTG
-432 IDFLLEMLLLEAALL
+432 IDTLLEMLLLEAALL
-447 ELKANPSKAARGVVI
+447 ELKANANKAARGIII
-462 EAQVDKER
+462 EAEVDKER
-470 GSIATVLVQAGTLR
+470 GAVATVLVQSGTLR
-484 VGDVFVSGRY
+484 VGDAFVSGRY
-494 SGKVRAMMDDFGKRM
+494 SGKVRAMIDDHGKRM
-509 KETGPS
+509 KEVGPS
-515 SPVEV
+515 RPVEI

-531 KFYVVESDKDA
+531 KFYAVESDRDA
-542 RAISEA
+542 RTISET

-554 NEQLGANSHVSLD
+554 TEKLGANSHISLE

-597 SSLLELS
+597 SSLLDLS
-604 TDEVKIN
+604 TEEVKIN

-646 VQAKETEGI
+646 VQAKEIEGI
-655 DVRTYNI
+655 DVRTYNV

-691 VRELFKVPRLG
+691 VRELFRVPRLG

-710 WGRISF
+710 WGRISY

-771 YVYEQV
+771 YVHEQV

>member
-1 MREVIR
+1 MR
-7 TCIGCRG
+7 
-14 KLPQKA
+14 
-20 LVRFMCQTDGKLQI
+20 
-34 DSQKKLGGRGAY
+34 
-46 VCLSQDCIQ
+46 
-55 KAFKSPK
+55 
-62 RINSLLRVQLTSQ
+62 
-75 NITQF
+75 
-80 EQVLLQRIRKAM
+80 
-92 DTKEEKGGTTMNKAQ
+92 KAQ
-107 RRRGKP
+107 RQRRKSA
-113 NKGSRAESH
+113 KDSQEESQ
-122 VSGTR
+122 VSGMR
-127 VYELAKEYKLTNKK
+127 VYELAKEYNLTNKE
-141 LIALLEEHGVRAK
+141 LIALLEEHGVRVK
-154 NGMSVL
+154 NGMSNL
-160 DPDTVSLIES
+160 DPDTVALIES
-170 ELAGAPVERTVS
+170 ELAAEPVDETES
-182 TSETAVETA
+182 TSEEAIENT
-191 SESEETDTTN
+191 SELEEIGTN
-201 GLQVVEGTP
+201 GGLQVQEGTT
-210 VVDLAAVLEM
+210 VADLATSLTL
-220 QPSALILRLMK
+220 QPSALIMRLMK
-231 LRVMANINQR
+231 LKVMASINQR
-241 LDYDTLVMLSEHL
+241 LDYETLVMLGEHL
-254 HFEAVKSKTLEEKLL
+254 NFEAVRSRTLEEELL
-269 TEVPDDPQSLR
+269 TEIPDDPRSLQS
-280 PRAPVITIMGHV
+280 RAPVVTIMGHV

-384 IVVAIN
+384 IVVAVN
-390 KIDVPG
+390 KMDVPG

-447 ELKANPSKAARGVVI
+447 ELKANPNKPARGVVI
-462 EAQVDKER
+462 EAEVDKGR
-470 GSIATVLVQAGTLR
+470 GAIATVLVQSGTLR

-494 SGKVRAMMDDFGKRM
+494 SGRVRAMMDDFGKRM
-509 KETGPS
+509 KEAGPS
-515 SPVEV
+515 CPVEV

-531 KFYVVESDKDA
+531 RFYVVESDKDA
-542 RAISEA
+542 RAISET

-554 NEQLGANSHVSLD
+554 NEKLGANSHVSLD

-655 DVRTYNI
+655 DVRTYNV
-662 IYNLISYIRSAMEG
+662 IYNLISYIRSSMEG
-676 LLDPEVREVVIGRAE
+676 LLEPEVREVVIGRAE
-691 VRELFKVPRLG
+691 VRELFRVPRLG
-702 LVAGSYVN
+702 WVAGSYVN

-736 LRRFKDNVNEVQANY
+736 LRRFKDSVNEVQANY

>member
-1 MREVIR
+1 MSKAPRQRQKDAKDNRE
-7 TCIGCRG
+7 
-14 KLPQKA
+14 
-20 LVRFMCQTDGKLQI
+20 
-34 DSQKKLGGRGAY
+34 KKQGRG
-46 VCLSQDCIQ
+46 
-55 KAFKSPK
+55 
-62 RINSLLRVQLTSQ
+62 
-75 NITQF
+75 
-80 EQVLLQRIRKAM
+80 M
-92 DTKEEKGGTTMNKAQ
+92 
-107 RRRGKP
+107 
-113 NKGSRAESH
+113 
-122 VSGTR
+122 R
-127 VYELAKEYKLTNKK
+127 VYEFAKQHDLTTKE
-141 LIALLEEHGVRAK
+141 LIALLEEHGVRGK
-154 NGMSVL
+154 KEMSSL
-160 DPDTVSLIES
+160 DPDTIELIES
-170 ELAGAPVERTVS
+170 ELTTDSKEAISTPEASDETPSEVS
-182 TSETAVETA
+182 P
-191 SESEETDTTN
+191 DTTDR
-201 GLQVVEGTP
+201 LQIEEGTT
-210 VVDLAAVLEM
+210 VANLAASLEL
-220 QPSALILRLMK
+220 QPNALIMQLMK
-231 LRVMANINQR
+231 LKVMANINQR
-241 LDYDTLVMLSEHL
+241 LGYDTLVMLGEHL
-254 HFEAVKSKTLEEKLL
+254 NFEAVKSRTLEEELL
-269 TEVPDDPQSLR
+269 VEIEDPPESLK
-280 PRAPVITIMGHV
+280 PRAPVVTIMGHV

-297 SLLDSIRQ
+297 SLLDAIRQ

-322 YHVKLKGGSIVFL
+322 YHVALEGGSVVFL

-350 AQVTDIVVLIVAA
+350 AQATDIVVLIVAA

-396 ARPDYVKQQLA
+396 ARPDYIKQQLS
-407 EQELLPED
+407 EHELLPED

-426 AIDGTG
+426 ATEGTG

-447 ELKANPSKAARGVVI
+447 ELKANPNKLARGIIV
-462 EAQVDKER
+462 EAEVDKGR
-470 GSIATVLVQAGTLR
+470 GAVATVLVQSGTLR

-494 SGKVRAMMDDFGKRM
+494 SGRVRAMMDDLGKRL
-509 KETGPS
+509 KEAGPS
-515 SPVEV
+515 RPVEV

-531 KFYVVESDKDA
+531 KFYVVESDRDA
-542 RAISEA
+542 RLISET
-548 RQDQYR
+548 RQDQHR
-554 NEQLGANSHVSLD
+554 TEKLGANSHVSLE

-655 DVRTYNI
+655 DVRTYNV
-662 IYNLISYIRSAMEG
+662 IYELISYIHSAMEG

-710 WGRISF
+710 WGRITH
-716 NQPLRILRDNRLI
+716 NEPLRVLRDNRLI

-736 LRRFKDNVNEVQANY
+736 LRRFKDSVNEVQANY

-763 KVGDVLEC
+763 QVGDVLEC
-771 YVYEQV
+771 YVHEQV

>member
-1 MREVIR
+1 MNRAR
-7 TCIGCRG
+7 RQ
-14 KLPQKA
+14 PQRRQRKPA
-20 LVRFMCQTDGKLQI
+20 KG
-34 DSQKKLGGRGAY
+34 SQKK
-46 VCLSQDCIQ
+46 SQ
-55 KAFKSPK
+55 
-62 RINSLLRVQLTSQ
+62 
-75 NITQF
+75 
-80 EQVLLQRIRKAM
+80 
-92 DTKEEKGGTTMNKAQ
+92 
-107 RRRGKP
+107 
-113 NKGSRAESH
+113 
-122 VSGTR
+122 VSGVR
-127 VYELAKEYKLTNKK
+127 VYELATQYNLTNKE
-141 LIALLEEHGVRAK
+141 LIALLEARGVRVK
-154 NGMSVL
+154 SGMSAL
-160 DPDTVSLIES
+160 DPDTIALIES
-170 ELAGAPVERTVS
+170 ELAGEPVEKTVS
-182 TSETAVETA
+182 TPEDAVENA
-191 SESEETDTTN
+191 SASEETATTN
-201 GLQVVEGTP
+201 GLQVIEGTT
-210 VVDLAAVLEM
+210 VADLATSLEL
-220 QPSALILRLMK
+220 QPSALIMRLMK
-231 LRVMANINQR
+231 LKVMASINQR
-241 LDYDTLVMLSEHL
+241 LDYDTLVMLGESL
-254 HFEAVKSKTLEEKLL
+254 NFEAVKLRTLEDELL
-269 TEVPDDPQSLR
+269 TEIPDDPASLQ
-280 PRAPVITIMGHV
+280 PRAPVVTIMGHV

-371 IEAISHAKAAKVP
+371 IEAINHARAAKVP

-390 KIDVPG
+390 KIDMPG
-396 ARPDYVKQQLA
+396 ARVDYVKQQLA
-407 EQELLPED
+407 TQELLPED

-447 ELKANPSKAARGVVI
+447 ELKANPNKAARGVVI
-462 EAQVDKER
+462 EAQVDKGR
-470 GSIATVLVQAGTLR
+470 GAIATVLVQSGTLR

-494 SGKVRAMMDDFGKRM
+494 SGKVRAMMDNFGKRM
-509 KETGPS
+509 KEIGPS
-515 SPVEV
+515 CPVEV

-531 KFYVVESDKDA
+531 KFYVVEFDKDA
-542 RAISEA
+542 RTISET
-548 RQDQYR
+548 RQDRYR
-554 NEQLGANSHVSLD
+554 NEKLGANSHVSLD

-604 TDEVKIN
+604 ADEVKIN

-655 DVRTYNI
+655 DVRTYNV
-662 IYNLISYIRSAMEG
+662 IYNLISYIHSAMEG

-691 VRELFKVPRLG
+691 VRELFKVPRRG

-716 NQPLRILRDNRLI
+716 SQPLRILRDNRLI

-771 YVYEQV
+771 YVHEHI

>member
-1 MREVIR
+1 MDRAIRKHNGRKGGVTMRES
-7 TCIGCRG
+7 
-14 KLPQKA
+14 
-20 LVRFMCQTDGKLQI
+20 
-34 DSQKKLGGRGAY
+34 SQ
-46 VCLSQDCIQ
+46 
-55 KAFKSPK
+55 
-62 RINSLLRVQLTSQ
+62 
-75 NITQF
+75 
-80 EQVLLQRIRKAM
+80 
-92 DTKEEKGGTTMNKAQ
+92 Q
-107 RRRGKP
+107 RRRSAKGDREEKKNP
-113 NKGSRAESH
+113 NI
-122 VSGTR
+122 R
-127 VYELAKEYKLTNKK
+127 VYELAKQYNLTNKE
-141 LIALLEEHGVRAK
+141 LIVLLDEHGIRVK
-154 NGMSVL
+154 SGMSTL
-160 DPDTVSLIES
+160 DPDTVALLES
-170 ELAGAPVERTVS
+170 ELVDEPIEETVS
-182 TSETAVETA
+182 EVEDAVEDTSEIEADPVG
-191 SESEETDTTN
+191 
-201 GLQVVEGTP
+201 GLQIAEGTT
-210 VVDLAAVLEM
+210 VAGLATALEL

-231 LRVMANINQR
+231 LKVMANINQR
-241 LDYDTLVMLSEHL
+241 LDYDTLVMLGSHL
-254 HFEAVKSKTLEEKLL
+254 NFEVVKLKTLEEELL
-269 TEVPDDPQSLR
+269 ADIPDAPESLQ
-280 PRAPVITIMGHV
+280 PRAPVVTIMGHV

-322 YHVKLKGGSIVFL
+322 YHVTLEGGSVVFL

-363 DDGVMPQT
+363 DDGIMPQT

-407 EQELLPED
+407 EQELVPED

-447 ELKANPSKAARGVVI
+447 ELKANPNKPARGIVI
-462 EAQVDKER
+462 EAQVDKGR
-470 GSIATVLVQAGTLR
+470 GAVATVLVQSGTLR

-509 KETGPS
+509 KEAGPS
-515 SPVEV
+515 CPVEV

-531 KFYVVESDKDA
+531 RFYVVESDKDA
-542 RAISEA
+542 RTISET

-554 NEQLGANSHVSLD
+554 NEQLGANSHVSLE

-597 SSLLELS
+597 SALLELS

-655 DVRTYNI
+655 DVRTYNV
-662 IYNLISYIRSAMEG
+662 IYELISYIHSAMEG

-691 VRELFKVPRLG
+691 VRELFRVPRLG

-710 WGRISF
+710 WGRISY
-716 NQPLRILRDNRLI
+716 NQPLRVLRDNRLV

-771 YVYEQV
+771 YVHEQV